1 MSSALSLS
9 LSGLVAFS
17 HLQVS
22 QIRGRQPLP
31 ICAKDSVRD
40 QFIAYAS
47 APEVNNRRVIYELVL
62 AIAPE
67 INYSVGCI

>member
-1 MSSALSLS
+1 MSSALS

-22 QIRGRQPLP
+22 QIPGPAPAYLCEKFCTSSIHRLRQR
-31 ICAKDSVRD
+31 SG
-40 QFIAYAS
+40 S
-47 APEVNNRRVIYELVL
+47 NRRVIYELVL

-67 INYSVGCI
+67 INYSVGGI